1 MVPFFKL
8 VNSTVGRKFIMGL
21 TALSLCG
28 FVVVHLVGNLTL
40 FAGKDSQL
48 FNEYAHHLISLGVL
62 LYVAEVGL
70 ALLFLVHIVIGIS
83 IWLQKRQARPQNYI
97 KQTPAGGTSEMT
109 FYSKN
114 MIWTGLIVITFII
127 IHLVNFKFG
136 TFYKVDGEE
145 MRDLHKLVTEFFG
158 NPVNVVF
165 YMAVMIVL
173 GFHLRHGFWSAFQSL
188 GLQHPRY
195 SPIIFA
201 IGILFAIA
209 MAAGFLVIPIWIFLM
224 S

>member
-114 MIWTGLIVITFII
+114 MIWTGLIVIT
-127 IHLVNFKFG
+127 L
-136 TFYKVDGEE
+136 
-145 MRDLHKLVTEFFG
+145 
-158 NPVNVVF
+158 
-165 YMAVMIVL
+165 AVMIVL